1 MTRYA
6 ALMSILL
13 GAGILTYTLASAG
26 FTSQTVFV
34 ALLGVAWFVLHA
46 RRMDRFTWIF
56 FFLFSLVSIFV
67 VWVGASKWLAIASLV
82 FTLLAWDLS
91 AFGSK
96 LEGIP
101 AEDVKVMEQS
111 HFTRLAFVFGLGLV
125 GLIVAGFVP
134 VNLSLGSALMIT
146 LLGIWGVS
154 TLVYHLRS
162 RE

>member
-13 GAGILTYTLASAG
+13 GAGILTYTLASVG
-26 FTSQTVFV
+26 FTSQPVFV
-34 ALLGVAWFVLHA
+34 ALLGIAWFVLHV
-46 RRMDRFTWIF
+46 RRKDRFSWIF
-56 FFLFSLVSIFV
+56 FFLFSLTSIFV

-101 AEDVKVMEQS
+101 AEDVGVMEQS
-111 HFTRLAFVFGLGLV
+111 HFTRLVFVLGLGLV

-134 VNLSLGSALMIT
+134 VELSLGSALMIT